1 MAMNRE
7 TKRMLQRQGQLGA
20 DGAPTRAKPQPRPA
34 PRPVKE
40 RTSPRQYLREVRG
53 ELRKVAW
60 PTKAEVTRY
69 SIIVLITVVILTSY
83 IFGLDYLF
91 AKFVFFLFD

>member
-7 TKRMLQRQGQLGA
+7 TKRMLQRQGQLGP
-20 DGAPTRAKPQPRPA
+20 DGAPARAKPQARPA

-60 PTKAEVTRY
+60 PSRAEVTRY
-69 SIIVLITVVILTSY
+69 SVIVLITVVVLGAF
-83 IFGLDYLF
+83 IFLLDYAF
-91 AKFVFFLFD
+91 AKSVFFLFD

>member
-20 DGAPTRAKPQPRPA
+20 DGAPARAKPQPRPA

-60 PTKAEVTRY
+60 PTRAEVARY
-69 SIIVLITVVILTSY
+69 SVIVLITVVVLTTF
-83 IFGLDYLF
+83 IFLLDWAF
-91 AKFVFFLFD
+91 GKFVFYLFD